1 MDEKVQ
7 SNNEIQIDSDQLPAA
22 MILADENGRVCKL
35 NRYAEKLAGGR
46 GLLGL
51 PISELLD
58 AGKTRSTI
66 GGEVYHVSAAPFQK
80 GVFTGTIY
88 ILTNLEHVLEE
99 ESAHKVRESSEMAAE
114 IAHEIRNPLGS
125 IELFASLLKKTARG
139 EKDIH
144 RINQIILSVKTI
156 NERISEL
163 LRMSKK
169 RAVRKQAFSLNRL
182 MADIFRMPGQ
192 TDTFLNLQFADQE
205 MSVLGDEKMLR
216 QMFLNLLI
224 QSLQIL
230 PPTARLSVETGMSL
244 RDGNPYAEVTFR
256 YEGEGS
262 LFMNFDLPLGLNLAI
277 IHHITHVHQG
287 IANIGSNAISI
298 LLPVI
303 AQ

>member
-7 SNNEIQIDSDQLPAA
+7 SNNEIQVDPDQLPAA
-22 MILADENGRVCKL
+22 LILADENGIVSKL
-35 NRYAEKLAGGR
+35 NRHAEKLAGGR
-46 GLLGL
+46 DILGF

-58 AGKTRSTI
+58 VGKTRSTI
-66 GGEVYHVSAAPFQK
+66 GGEVFHVSAAPFK
-80 GVFTGTIY
+80 RGAYMGTIY
-88 ILTNLEHVLEE
+88 ILTSLEHVLEE
-99 ESAHKVRESSEMAAE
+99 ESAHKVRESSEMVAE

-169 RAVRKQAFSLNRL
+169 QTVRKQVFSLNRL

-192 TDTFLNLQFADQE
+192 TDAFLNLQFADQE

-216 QMFLNLLI
+216 RMFLNLLI

-230 PPTARLSVETGMSL
+230 PPTARLSVETGLSL
-244 RDGNPYAEVTFR
+244 RDGNPYAEVAFR

-262 LFMNFDLPLGLNLAI
+262 LFMNFDLALGLNLAI
-277 IHHITHVHQG
+277 IHHITHIHQG
-287 IANIGSNAISI
+287 IVNIGSNAISI
-298 LLPVI
+298 LLPVTRL
-303 AQ
+303 